1 MTKITNTSDVKQAV
15 HTTSGVVF
23 IHAGRDRDVELT
35 AEGMK
40 FAEATEGIKIDGR
53 TVRKRPQKLADAE
66 TTTEGE

>member
-23 IHAGRDRDVELT
+23 IHPGKDRDVELT

-40 FAEATEGIKIDGR
+40 FAEANDGLKIDGR
-53 TVRKRPQKLADAE
+53 TVRKRTQKAVEAE
-66 TTTEGE
+66 TEAEAE

>member
-23 IHAGRDRDVELT
+23 IHPGKDRDVELT

-40 FAEATEGIKIDGR
+40 FAEATEGLKIDGR
-53 TVRKRPQKLADAE
+53 TVRKRTQKPAEAE
-66 TTTEGE
+66 TEAEAE

>member
-23 IHAGRDRDVELT
+23 IHPDKDRDVDLT

-40 FAEATEGIKIDGR
+40 FAEATECLKIDGR
-53 TVRKRPQKLADAE
+53 TVRKRTQKAVEAE
-66 TTTEGE
+66 IEPEAE